1 MAALAQFVGVGLMA
15 AGVFLWSVPA
25 GLVFTGLAVVMFAVA
40 WEKGR

>member
-1 MAALAQFVGVGLMA
+1 MAAVAQVLGVGLMA

-25 GLVFTGLAVVMFAVA
+25 GLVFAGLAVVLFAVA

>member
-1 MAALAQFVGVGLMA
+1 MVAAAQIFGVGLMA

-25 GLVFTGLAVVMFAVA
+25 GLVFAGLATVMFAVA